1 MRIWWYHR
9 FSRWGDAG
17 AIFRLRSNDMFA
29 AAVYVNG
36 KETDPRLG
44 VSAMHGGIQV
54 IGAAQ
59 TSPSQ

>member
-1 MRIWWYHR
+1 
-9 FSRWGDAG
+9 
-17 AIFRLRSNDMFA
+17 MFA